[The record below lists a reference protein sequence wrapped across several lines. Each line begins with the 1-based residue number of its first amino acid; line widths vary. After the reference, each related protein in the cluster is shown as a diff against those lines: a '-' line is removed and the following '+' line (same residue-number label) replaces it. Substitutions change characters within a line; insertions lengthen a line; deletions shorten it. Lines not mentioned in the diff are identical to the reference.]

1 MHGCYFTSLLTFDY
15 KLMVLYSGALHSKRI
30 YCASKNNSLCT
41 QNIFIT
47 RLDKQ
52 LISSCT
58 AHSQTLLCAQN
69 FKSSWILR
77 TEVRVWPF
85 TRLENTTENSWY
97 LRAGKK
103 DRKRYAHMIVWFSTH
118 YKIKQLMSNH
128 AVVTIAVLSAFDVD
142 DDAACTCIVVR
153 WTREVQSWPWCTAR
167 LCSYSHSIVDGCIA
181 RRR

>member
-52 LISSCT
+52 LNSSCT
-58 AHSQTLLCAQN
+58 AHSHTLLCAQN

-85 TRLENTTENSWY
+85 TRLENTSGKF
-97 LRAGKK
+97 LVLCAGKK
-103 DRKRYAHMIVWFSTH
+103 KIEKDTH
-118 YKIKQLMSNH
+118 TWSFDFLHH
-128 AVVTIAVLSAFDVD
+128 AAVTIAELPAWRWRCMHLYCRSMNSRSPILVMMYCSPLLVLALD
-142 DDAACTCIVVR
+142 CR
-153 WTREVQSWPWCTAR
+153 WM
-167 LCSYSHSIVDGCIA
+167 YSTS
-181 RRR
+181 